1 MQTDLNQVVRA
12 FSRAVDLVGVD
23 DMQHGKR
30 VAFMALSCAE
40 NMGIYQTES
49 AALCRLGLL
58 HDCGVSSTKIHRKL
72 VGELEWQGS
81 DLHCQIGA
89 MRMRQFSHFAS
100 MADAIRH
107 HHTRWEDL
115 KNLPI
120 PEKTKIHSNLIF
132 LVDRVDALAA
142 LHPGP
147 HLLAAK
153 DAICQKV
160 YDLRNKYFHPE
171 LVDIFL
177 ASSSSEAFWITME
190 PIYLEDF
197 MAQRQVDLD
206 EITVDTDG
214 MKAIASLLA
223 QIVDAK
229 SQYTAEHSC
238 GVASLSRHLAKKCG
252 TSEEICFKIEVA
264 GLLHDLGKLQVS
276 DEILELEGPL
286 NHEELGI
293 MRHHSYVTYQI
304 LKNIRGFE
312 DIALWAANHHEKLDG
327 SGYPF
332 HKTEK
337 DLCLE
342 SRIIIIADIFQALAQ
357 NRPYRKP
364 QSLEKILDHL
374 KKRAARGQLDRELV
388 NLVDSDRHACYAMA
402 TASESG

>member
-1 MQTDLNQVVRA
+1 MKTDLDQLVRA

-40 NMGIYQTES
+40 KMGLDQTE
-49 AALCRLGLL
+49 ATALCRLDLL
-58 HDCGVSSTKIHRKL
+58 HDCGVSSTKVHRKL

-89 MRMRQFSHFAS
+89 MRMRQFTYFTS
-100 MADAIRH
+100 MADVILH

-115 KNLPI
+115 KNLTI

-147 HLLAAK
+147 NLLAAK
-153 DAICQKV
+153 DSICKKV
-160 YDLRNKYFHPE
+160 YDLRDKYFHPG
-171 LVDIFL
+171 LVDSFL
-177 ASSSSEAFWITME
+177 AASASEAFWITME

-197 MAQRQVDLD
+197 MAQQQIDLD

-214 MKAIASLLA
+214 MRAIASLLA

-238 GVASLSRHLAKKCG
+238 GVASLSRHLAHKCG
-252 TSEEICFKIEVA
+252 ISEEVCFKIEVA

-304 LKNIRGFE
+304 LKKIRGFE

-332 HKTEK
+332 HKTDK
-337 DLCLE
+337 DLSLE

-357 NRPYRKP
+357 NRPYRVS
-364 QSLEKILDHL
+364 QSLKEILEYLH
-374 KKRAARGQLDRELV
+374 KRVDQGQLDRELV
-388 NLVDSDRHACYAMA
+388 KLVDSDRHACYAVA
-402 TASESG
+402 TSSEAA

>member
-1 MQTDLNQVVRA
+1 MKTDLDQLVRA
-12 FSRAVDLVGVD
+12 FSRTVDLVGVD
-23 DMQHGKR
+23 DIQHGKR

-40 NMGIYQTES
+40 KMGLGQAETT
-49 AALCRLGLL
+49 ALCRLGLL
-58 HDCGVSSTKIHRKL
+58 HDCGVSSTKVHRKL

-89 MRMRQFSHFAS
+89 MRMRQFTHFAP
-100 MADAIRH
+100 MADVILH

-115 KNLPI
+115 KNMTI

-132 LVDRVDALAA
+132 LVDRVDALVA

-147 HLLAAK
+147 NPLAAK
-153 DAICQKV
+153 DSICKKI
-160 YDLRNKYFHPE
+160 YDLRDKYFHPG
-171 LVDIFL
+171 LVDIFI
-177 ASSSSEAFWITME
+177 ASSNSEAFWITME
-190 PIYLEDF
+190 PIHLEDF
-197 MAQRQVDLD
+197 MAQQQIDLD

-238 GVASLSRHLAKKCG
+238 GVASLSRHLAQKCG
-252 TSEEICFKIEVA
+252 LSEEVCFKIEIA

-276 DEILELEGPL
+276 DEILELEAPL
-286 NHEELGI
+286 NHEELAI

-304 LKNIRGFE
+304 LKKIRGFE

-342 SRIIIIADIFQALAQ
+342 SRIITIADIFQALAQ
-357 NRPYRKP
+357 NRPYRIA
-364 QSLEKILDHL
+364 QSLEEILEYL
-374 KKRAARGQLDRELV
+374 KNRVDRGQLDRELV
-388 NLVDSDRHACYAMA
+388 KLVNSERHACYAVA
-402 TASESG
+402 TASEVC